1 MKKTS
6 YLLFFAL
13 TALLGFCTDSGEDKK
28 NKDKGYP
35 DTQAWWNDQV
45 FYQLFVRSFYD
56 SNGDGIGDLQGV
68 IQKLDYLNDGDPA
81 TDTDLGV
88 TALMLMPIFK
98 ATSYDGYDVEDYLEV
113 ESEYG
118 TLDDLRQL
126 LSLTSQRG
134 MRVVLDFPIN
144 HTSVNHPWF
153 IQASSQNPGSLKSW
167 YIWRSTNPGDY
178 SPYGGPLWHASGN
191 EYYYAL
197 YSKGKPDL
205 NFRNDEVTNAIK
217 EISDF
222 WINEQGV
229 DGFRMEG
236 AGALIEEGDA
246 IMFSNANLIWW
257 RDYFSFVRNLDPSF
271 LLIGDVPGLT
281 TIAAPYAD
289 DRLDFCYEY
298 ELSSSIFNGIKNQ
311 SPSAI
316 REKMIDVINRYPN
329 SQYGVFLTNQ
339 FQNRTIDILED
350 IEKSKLAASILLT
363 LPGVPFVYYGEE
375 IGLSGAGMAEEIR
388 RPMQWNGG
396 LNAGFSSGNPWF
408 MINPDYSKVN
418 VDQQNNE
425 TNSLLNH
432 YKRLIKMR
440 RKSQGLSKGS
450 FEPVKS
456 NDPRIFSY
464 FRISNSDIIL
474 VIHNLSG
481 VGIES
486 PSLFNSDGS
495 LAAATYTGVY
505 LPSEDPTPNLLIQG
519 GGSFTGYS
527 PVTTLDPYSTVIIRF
542 SRREQ

>member
-1 MKKTS
+1 MKKTT
-6 YLLFFAL
+6 YLLLFAL
-13 TALLGFCTDSGEDKK
+13 STLFSSCKDSGEK
-28 NKDKGYP
+28 NADKGYP
-35 DTQAWWNDQV
+35 ETQAWWNDQV
-45 FYQLFVRSFYD
+45 FYQLFIRSFYD

-68 IQKLDYLNDGDPA
+68 IQKLDYLNDGNPA

-98 ATSYDGYDVEDYLEV
+98 ATGYDGYDVEDYLEV
-113 ESEYG
+113 DPEYG
-118 TLDDLRQL
+118 TKNDLQQL
-126 LSLTSQRG
+126 LSLASQRG
-134 MRVVLDFPIN
+134 IRVVLDFPIN

-153 IQASSQNPGSLKSW
+153 VQASSENPGSLKNW
-167 YIWRSTNPGDY
+167 YIWKSTNPGDY

-197 YSKGKPDL
+197 FSRTKPDL
-205 NFRNDEVTNAIK
+205 NFKNEEVTNAVK
-217 EISDF
+217 EISEF
-222 WINEQGV
+222 WIKEEGV

-246 IMFSNANLIWW
+246 IMFSNANLVWW

-311 SPSAI
+311 STSAI

-350 IEKSKLAASILLT
+350 GQKAKLAASILLT
-363 LPGVPFVYYGEE
+363 LPGVPFIYYGEE
-375 IGLSGAGMAEEIR
+375 IGLSGTGLAEEIR
-388 RPMQWNGG
+388 RPMQWSNE
-396 LNAGFSSGNPWF
+396 LNAGFSTGNPWF
-408 MINPDYSKVN
+408 SVNTDFAKIN
-418 VDQQNNE
+418 VDQQNNDA
-425 TNSLLNH
+425 NSLLNH
-432 YKRLIKMR
+432 YKKLIKI
-440 RKSQGLSKGS
+440 RKTSQGLSKGS

-456 NDPRIFSY
+456 NDSRIFSY
-464 FRISNSDIIL
+464 FRITSTDVIL

-481 VGIES
+481 VAIES
-486 PSLFNSDGS
+486 PTLFNSDGS
-495 LAAATYTGVY
+495 QSAATYTGVY
-505 LPSEDPTPNLLIQG
+505 LPSEDPAPNLNIQG
-519 GGSFTGYS
+519 GGSFAGYI
-527 PVTTLDPYSTVIIRF
+527 PVTTLNPYSTILIRF
-542 SRREQ
+542 NRREQ